1 MPRGRYAPS
10 PTGWQHLGN
19 ARTAL
24 VAWVRAREGAG
35 FVLRV
40 EDLDRPRTVPEAVH
54 GNLEEL
60 RWLGLDWDEGPDVGG
75 PHAPYLQSR
84 REAGYAAALTALA
97 EAGRT
102 FDCYLSR
109 KDLRELSSAPHGA
122 GPVYGPRERAANA
135 RWADRKRSEG
145 KKPAVRLRMP
155 TGAARVDDP
164 LRGPTDVDLR
174 AEVGDLVL
182 RRADGAWAYQLA
194 VVVDDAAM
202 GIEEV
207 VRGDD
212 LRVAAAGQIALHR
225 LLGSSPPGHLH
236 LPLLHGADGAR
247 LSKRRGEGTLRAL
260 QDAGVPAPR
269 VVGLLAWTLGQLPR
283 PAPLEAAELA
293 ARFELDRVPR
303 HPVALPAT
311 AWAWLH
317 GRTEAPD
324 GPPRPPGQP
333 PERSVDSR

>member
-1 MPRGRYAPS
+1 VPRGRYAPS

-24 VAWVRAREGAG
+24 VAWIRGRAGGG

-40 EDLDRPRTVPEAVH
+40 EDLDRPRTVPEAVG

-84 REAGYAAALTALA
+84 REAGYEAALAALA
-97 EAGRT
+97 AAGRT

-135 RWADRKRSEG
+135 RWADRKRAEG
-145 KKPAVRLRMP
+145 KEPAVRLRMP
-155 TGAARVDDP
+155 HGAVRVDDS
-164 LRGPTDVDLR
+164 LRGPRDVDLR

-202 GIEEV
+202 GVAEV

-212 LRVAAAGQIALHR
+212 LHVAAAGQIALHR
-225 LLGSSPPGHLH
+225 LLGSRPPDHLH
-236 LPLLHGADGAR
+236 LPLLHDADGVR

-260 QDAGVPAPR
+260 REAGVPASR
-269 VVGLLAWTLGQLPR
+269 VVGLLAWTLGQRPR
-283 PAPLEAAELA
+283 PVPLTAAELA
-293 ARFELDRVPR
+293 ASFELDRVPR
-303 HPVALPAT
+303 HPVALPAP

-317 GRTEAPD
+317 GRSEAPY
-324 GPPRPPGQP
+324 GPPRAPGQP
-333 PERSVDSR
+333 EGPSVDSR